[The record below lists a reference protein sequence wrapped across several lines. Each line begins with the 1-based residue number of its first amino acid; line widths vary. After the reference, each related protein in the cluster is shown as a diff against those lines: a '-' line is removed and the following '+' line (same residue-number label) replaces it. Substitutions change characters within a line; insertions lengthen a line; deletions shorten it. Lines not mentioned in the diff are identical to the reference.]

1 MKIILATLKKT
12 LFWSYDRGSWQYDVM
27 CVLILAFIFLAPNS
41 LFTRPASSA
50 PLVIKKGDLGQIEP
64 NNLERELSIRLEQK
78 YGHAAKIG
86 RIETAEDSSGE
97 VSYVVYQK

>member
-27 CVLILAFIFLAPNS
+27 CVVILAFIFLVPNS
-41 LFTRPASSA
+41 IFTRHPSPA
-50 PLVIKKGDLGQIEP
+50 PLVIRKADLVRIEP
-64 NNLERELSIRLEQK
+64 EQIERELSIRLEQK
-78 YGHAAKIG
+78 YGRATKIA

-97 VSYVVYQK
+97 VSYVVYPK